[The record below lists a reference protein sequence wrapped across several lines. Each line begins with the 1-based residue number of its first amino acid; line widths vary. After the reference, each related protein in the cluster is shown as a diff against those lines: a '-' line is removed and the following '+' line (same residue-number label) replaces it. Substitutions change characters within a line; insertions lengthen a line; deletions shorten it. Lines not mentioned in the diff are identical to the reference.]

1 MLKYPLFLHYV
12 FCGVKA
18 ALSNTDLPKVEV
30 VSSTATDEEPELD
43 VNDEDTTPLDTS
55 SVPTIITLTKV
66 SSLPPIFL

>member
-1 MLKYPLFLHYV
+1 M
-12 FCGVKA
+12 
-18 ALSNTDLPKVEV
+18 EV

-66 SSLPPIFL
+66 SNLSPIFL